1 MTVIKICGI
10 VDVQNGVVA
19 IDAGAEYLGFVFYP
33 PSSRALDIPRAER
46 LVAGLRDAR
55 PSGWQAVGVFVNE
68 PLSVIAETAAACGL
82 DIVQLNGEE
91 PADYIRQI
99 DAPVF
104 KALRFHDST
113 DSDLPTAASIGAA
126 RVLLDANVPGRYG
139 GTGVSYDWSRVSAA
153 VAAGFLAGGL
163 TPDNVA
169 QALDRARPWG
179 VDVSSGVEHDG
190 VKSPALIEQFI
201 AAVRRAEVSS
211 PQSQVQSRAR
221 DG

>member
-91 PADYIRQI
+91 SADYIRQI

-104 KALRFHDST
+104 KALRFLDST
-113 DSDLPTAASIGAA
+113 D
-126 RVLLDANVPGRYG
+126 
-139 GTGVSYDWSRVSAA
+139 
-153 VAAGFLAGGL
+153 
-163 TPDNVA
+163 
-169 QALDRARPWG
+169 
-179 VDVSSGVEHDG
+179 
-190 VKSPALIEQFI
+190 
-201 AAVRRAEVSS
+201 
-211 PQSQVQSRAR
+211 
-221 DG
+221 